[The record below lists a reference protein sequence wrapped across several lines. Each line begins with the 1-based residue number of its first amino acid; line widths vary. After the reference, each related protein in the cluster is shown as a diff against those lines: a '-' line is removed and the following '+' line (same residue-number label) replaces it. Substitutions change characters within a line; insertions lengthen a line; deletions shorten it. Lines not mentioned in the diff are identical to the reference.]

1 MTDLN
6 EFIFTGRLGADAVTK
21 KLLTGATVLEVSAAI
36 NTGYGDFKKTLW
48 VKLQRFGDRMPNV
61 CPIFTKGSLVSG
73 EGSLSTNEWQGAD
86 GAQHFDVVV
95 NCAKLNL
102 IMQKGGAASKPQ
114 EDVPEPDADEVVF

>member
-6 EFIFTGRLGADAVTK
+6 EFIFTARLGADAVTR
-21 KLLTGATVLEVSAAI
+21 KLPSGATVLEVSAAI

-73 EGSLSTNEWQGAD
+73 EGSLGTNEWQGAD
-86 GAQHFDVVV
+86 GSQHFEVVI

-102 IMQKGGAASKPQ
+102 IMQKAGTMSKPQ
-114 EDVPEPDADEVVF
+114 DDASEPDADEVVF